1 MPVDVMKEFLNEG
14 KYGSLHDYFYST
26 VGTGTT
32 QGEARRMAKEII
44 PLLKEDHVDAVHHG
58 LHLRDLYSLRVN
70 DGKRI

>member
-1 MPVDVMKEFLNEG
+1 MPGSHWPTPAVLFLWTILNEG

-44 PLLKEDHVDAVHHG
+44 PLLKEDHVDAVIMV
-58 LHLRDLYSLRVN
+58 ST
-70 DGKRI
+70 